1 MSVAVKDSAPI
12 MYKSI
17 EITSMKDIQPSL
29 LETEQVSEASEFGDI
44 EQTEIVQRLVEL
56 EDKKIKL
63 EASIVEKQRQADKI
77 LAKNFLTK
85 NILKKKDTGEGEL
98 FTVNQEI
105 SQMAKTVE
113 KLEIKIVK
121 IKEHEVITRN
131 LNSIQLKSDRKTI
144 ESNMQIQDL

>member
-1 MSVAVKDSAPI
+1 
-12 MYKSI
+12 
-17 EITSMKDIQPSL
+17 L
-29 LETEQVSEASEFGDI
+29 
-44 EQTEIVQRLVEL
+44 
-56 EDKKIKL
+56 
-63 EASIVEKQRQADKI
+63 ADKI

-85 NILKKKDTGEGEL
+85 NVLKKKDTGEGEL

-131 LNSIQLKSDRKTI
+131 LNSIQQKS
-144 ESNMQIQDL
+144 E

>member
-44 EQTEIVQRLVEL
+44 EQTEIAQRLVEL